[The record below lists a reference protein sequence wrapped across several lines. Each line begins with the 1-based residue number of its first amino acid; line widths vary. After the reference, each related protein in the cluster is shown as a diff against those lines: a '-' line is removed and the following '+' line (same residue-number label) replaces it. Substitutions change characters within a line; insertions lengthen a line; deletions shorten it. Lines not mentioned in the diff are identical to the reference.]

1 MFSAPPS
8 TATPVP
14 AVENFHVARLM
25 PLAAALPAAV
35 MHTSLNAP
43 TPEKWLSSL
52 RQQTPRFKRNVGG
65 LIGDVELSTGA
76 RESARH
82 RARFACPCG

>member
-43 TPEKWLSSL
+43 TPEKWL
-52 RQQTPRFKRNVGG
+52 R
-65 LIGDVELSTGA
+65 
-76 RESARH
+76 
-82 RARFACPCG
+82 